1 MTHPMSHALR
11 RYLSRR
17 LVRGLLWLFVIV
29 VGAIGAHLIG
39 IRIMGNVVSWNR
51 WMQSHSGYFLAWR
64 LCLYVATACGWW
76 WMRQCVLHR
85 ESTAHARVRLRR
97 TEVAAVLAILALDV
111 TVSLR

>member
-1 MTHPMSHALR
+1 MSHALR
-11 RYLSRR
+11 RVFSRR
-17 LVRGLLWLFVIV
+17 RVRRLLWLFVIV
-29 VGAIGAHLIG
+29 VSAIGVNLIG
-39 IRIMGNVVSWNR
+39 IRIMGDVVGWSR

-76 WMRQCVLHR
+76 WMRQRVLHR

-97 TEVAAVLAILALDV
+97 TEVAAVLAILALEV